1 MPISN
6 NKLRL
11 IHVARRQLDISDAE
25 YRSAL
30 VQLTGVTTSKDLDDD
45 GFVALLGLFEH
56 LGFSPLSAKGENY
69 GDRKGMASFA
79 QIELVRVLWS
89 EFTRHS
95 YPGEDELNKWLFRTF
110 KISSLRFLTKGDG
123 QRAITALKV
132 MKSRR
137 AA

>member
-95 YPGEDELNKWLFRTF
+95 YPSQPCATDPFNTR
-110 KISSLRFLTKGDG
+110 LTAKYG
-123 QRAITALKV
+123 TLPPTHTHLC
-132 MKSRR
+132 RR
-137 AA
+137 